1 DICNQ
6 IPGCVGEFIPLC
18 HLGLLALMAVYFTEN
33 RISWVYVQSL
43 AVSMRLLDGFFCIN
57 NRPRSPLKSVQWR
70 FLACF
75 VDHSEVVYPGLIGHD
90 LGWIIYMT

>member
-43 AVSMRLLDGFFCIN
+43 VMDMYSKL
-57 NRPRSPLKSVQWR
+57 
-70 FLACF
+70 
-75 VDHSEVVYPGLIGHD
+75 LIGLRTYP
-90 LGWIIYMT
+90 LGVLRRSTGYALTACHFAKAAK

>member
-43 AVSMRLLDGFFCIN
+43 AYISIQIGKFSLN
-57 NRPRSPLKSVQWR
+57 KPLTS
-70 FLACF
+70 
-75 VDHSEVVYPGLIGHD
+75 I
-90 LGWIIYMT
+90 

>member
-1 DICNQ
+1 IFGEDICNQ

-43 AVSMRLLDGFFCIN
+43 VFKQRCEVMIYAGALSEYAAVFRVSIN
-57 NRPRSPLKSVQWR
+57 VAVQ
-70 FLACF
+70 
-75 VDHSEVVYPGLIGHD
+75 
-90 LGWIIYMT
+90 